1 MILEQ
6 EVQMPQDRETV
17 FKALNDPEILKKSI
31 PGCEELTQ
39 MSENQLEA
47 LVVVKFGPMKASFT
61 SEVELDPSQGPDTFT
76 LSGKGDAGIAGFANG
91 GAEVRLE
98 ENSDGTLLSYTVNLD
113 ISGKLAQ
120 VGGRLIEGTS
130 KRLAKKFFANFEE
143 ALMEQAA
150 PEQIS

>member
-1 MILEQ
+1 MVLEE
-6 EVQMPQDRETV
+6 EVQIPRAMETV

-39 MSENQLEA
+39 VGENQLEA

-61 SEVELDPSQGPDTFT
+61 SEVELDPSQGPSVFT
-76 LSGKGDAGIAGFANG
+76 LSGKGDAGVAGFASG
-91 GAEVRLE
+91 GADVKIE
-98 ENSDGTLLSYTVNLD
+98 ENVDGTLLNYTVTLD

-120 VGGRLIEGTS
+120 IGGRLIEGTS

-143 ALMEQAA
+143 ALMEQQA
-150 PEQIS
+150 